1 MKRALNFLLRLAVIG
16 PLFLTA
22 SSSKVYGETTDKTI
36 ASRTAEIDGVKVHY
50 MTEGHGTPLILLHGY
65 AETSLMWKPIIPALA
80 ERFTVIAPDL
90 PGIGDSDIP
99 ADGLDMKS
107 AAIRIHDLARSLGV
121 PKSSRIILPVFSSD
135 YHRHSGGLSATRC
148 VGRSGEG
155 CIRKLLSIVL
165 KSTKNSRL
173 YFLYLP
179 LCVHLST
186 SQ

>member
-1 MKRALNFLLRLAVIG
+1 MKRALNFLLGLAVFG

-22 SSSKVYGETTDKTI
+22 SSSNVYGETTDQII

-107 AAIRIHDLARSLGV
+107 AAIRIHHLARSLGV
-121 PKSSRIILPVFSSD
+121 QEAQVVRHDIGLMAASAYASQLPAEATTLGLIDAFLPRVGGAEVDS
-135 YHRHSGGLSATRC
+135 HERGLRH
-148 VGRSGEG
+148 
-155 CIRKLLSIVL
+155 
-165 KSTKNSRL
+165 
-173 YFLYLP
+173 F
-179 LCVHLST
+179 
-186 SQ
+186 